1 MADVFAA
8 ARFARKDAR
17 IGGKMKFPLW
27 SRIDRI
33 EQFKVWGRKTGSIA
47 GCLLAC
53 LGAALFAQNP
63 RTAATA
69 SGMSEAQEA
78 AFLLHAKV
86 IASRREKIG
95 TTGAY
100 HVTLSD
106 GKLTHDGSFQPIDE
120 QKPLMQFADG
130 RAEINF
136 RDSYH
141 FNIAGY
147 QLARLL
153 GLDDMVPVYV
163 ERSWNGETG
172 SMSWR
177 IENVLMDERERF
189 TKHISAPDPDSWNK
203 QMYNVR
209 VFNELIY
216 NTDPNLTN
224 VLITKD
230 WRLWMIDF
238 TRAFRTSK
246 QLPDARNLLMCDRQL
261 FEKLKQL
268 DEKQVLQATK
278 NQLSKPEVKALMARR
293 DKIVAF
299 FNKQIASKGEA
310 AVLY

>member
-1 MADVFAA
+1 MRLPSLSFLDRTK
-8 ARFARKDAR
+8 RFQA
-17 IGGKMKFPLW
+17 W
-27 SRIDRI
+27 SRR
-33 EQFKVWGRKTGSIA
+33 TGLVA

-53 LGAALFAQNP
+53 LGAALPAQGP
-63 RTAATA
+63 PTAGTP
-69 SGMSEAQEA
+69 SGMSEDQEA

-86 IASRREKIG
+86 IASTKEQTGK
-95 TTGAY
+95 TGAY

-120 QKPLMQFADG
+120 RKNMMQFADG

-147 QLARLL
+147 QLAKLL

-163 ERSWNGETG
+163 ERSWDGKTG

-177 IENVLMDERERF
+177 IENVLMDEHERY
-189 TKHISAPDPDSWNK
+189 TKHIPVPDPGAWNK
-203 QMYNVR
+203 QIDKIR

-216 NTDPNLTN
+216 NTDPNMTN
-224 VLITKD
+224 ILITKD
-230 WRLWMIDF
+230 WKIWMIDF
-238 TRAFRTSK
+238 TRAFRTFK
-246 QLPDARNLLMCDRQL
+246 QLQDARNLVMCDRQL

-268 DEKQVLQATK
+268 DENQVLQATK
-278 NQLSKPEVKALMARR
+278 GQLSKSEVKALMARR
-293 DKIVAF
+293 DKIVAL
-299 FNKQIASKGEA
+299 FNEQIASKGEG

>member
-1 MADVFAA
+1 MRLPSWLHVDQ
-8 ARFARKDAR
+8 
-17 IGGKMKFPLW
+17 
-27 SRIDRI
+27 I
-33 EQFKVWGRKTGSIA
+33 ERLQVWGRRTGLVA
-47 GCLLAC
+47 GCLLVC
-53 LGAALFAQNP
+53 LGEALLAQNP
-63 RTAATA
+63 RTAATP
-69 SGMSEAQEA
+69 SGMSEDREA

-86 IASRREKIG
+86 IASKKEQIG

-120 QKPLMQFADG
+120 QKHLMEFADG

-163 ERSWNGETG
+163 ERSWNGKTG

-177 IENVLMDERERF
+177 IENVLMDERERY
-189 TKHISAPDPDSWNK
+189 TKHISAPDLDAWNK
-203 QMYNVR
+203 QMYKVR

-230 WRLWMIDF
+230 WKIWMIDF
-238 TRAFRTSK
+238 TRAFRNFK
-246 QLPDARNLLMCDRQL
+246 QLPDARNLVMCDRQL

-268 DEKQVLQATK
+268 DENQVLQATK
-278 NQLSKPEVKALMARR
+278 GQLSKAEVKALMARR

-299 FNKQIASKGEA
+299 FNKEIASKGED